1 VNGRHGFDWKA
12 GSIVQVM
19 YVPRPLASIIKV
31 TGRDRAQFLQGMI
44 TNDVSGSYPAAGLR
58 AFHLDN
64 KGSIVYPM
72 TLHATSD
79 AIYIDIEGAEASD
92 VIASLDHY
100 LVMER
105 CALRDVLETTES
117 FWLLGDIVD
126 VFSTAPHST
135 DGNLLVFT
143 VGDAQVYTLP
153 VLRRNGPC
161 FVVWSTSTELSTL
174 LDDSGAICGT
184 FEAAEAER
192 LSAAI
197 PAGCID
203 FSRILAMESG
213 IVGSAISF
221 AKGCYIG
228 QEVVARIDARG
239 RTHRELV
246 LLEIPGSVQELDV
259 KAAESVV
266 GHIRSSIQLTN
277 GHSVA
282 ICHLRNEARTETLTV
297 GTVIVSAVRGVV

>member
-1 VNGRHGFDWKA
+1 MQVTF
-12 GSIVQVM
+12 VQ
-19 YVPRPLASIIKV
+19 RPLASIIKV
-31 TGRDRAQFLQGMI
+31 SGRDRVQFLQGMV
-44 TNDVSGSYPAAGLR
+44 TNDVSGPYPATGLR

-64 KGSIVYPM
+64 KGSIVYPV
-72 TLHATSD
+72 TLHSTTD
-79 AIYIDIEGAEASD
+79 AIYVDVEGAEASD

-105 CALRDVLETTES
+105 CALRDVLETNKS
-117 FWLLGDIVD
+117 YWLLGNVAE
-126 VFSTAPHST
+126 VFSTASHST
-135 DGNLLVFT
+135 DGAMQVYT
-143 VGDAQVYTLP
+143 VGDAQVFALP

-161 FVVWSTSTELSTL
+161 FIVWANDCELSSVL
-174 LDDSGAICGT
+174 QDAGAVYGT
-184 FEAAEAER
+184 FDDAEAER
-192 LSAAI
+192 LAAAI

-246 LLEIPGSVQELDV
+246 MMDISGDVDEIDV
-259 KAAESVV
+259 KAGETVV
-266 GHIRSSIQLTN
+266 GQIRSRCDLKN
-277 GHSVA
+277 GHTLA
-282 ICHLRNEARTETLTV
+282 ICHIRNEARSEALTV
-297 GTVIVSAVRGVV
+297 GTRSVSAVRDVV